1 VIELALQG
9 QRALVA
15 ETGAALRTY
24 VVGDRPVVEPSARG
38 YSGTVLAPWPNR
50 VVDGRWTWR
59 GRTHQLDV
67 NEPARGHALHGLVH
81 ALDWRVDESGPAYV
95 VLEVDLEPQPGW
107 PFPMRFTASYELRPT
122 GLLSRITAENV
133 GDEPCPYG
141 VGTHPYMAL
150 RGADVDDVVV
160 HMDADTYLAV
170 DDRLAPL
177 EKRAVRGTS
186 RPVDNAFTD
195 LRRPAEAHVANPDG
209 FTTTLWGDE
218 TVCWWQLFVEDVI
231 ALEPMT
237 CAPDALNSG
246 DGLLVLEP
254 GGTHAMTWGL
264 RLQPSTRSR

>member
-1 VIELALQG
+1 MIELALHE
-9 QRALVA
+9 QRAIVD
-15 ETGAALRTY
+15 ETGAALRAY
-24 VVGDRPVVEPSARG
+24 AVGDRAVVEPSTRG

-50 VVDGRWTWR
+50 VVDGRWTWQ
-59 GRTHQLDV
+59 GRTYQLDI

-81 ALDWRVDESGPAYV
+81 ALDWRAVDRAADHV

-107 PFPMRFTASYELRPT
+107 PFPMRLTASYELQPT
-122 GLLSRITAENV
+122 GLVSRISAENA

-141 VGTHPYMAL
+141 AGTHPYMAL
-150 RGADVDDVVV
+150 RGSAIEDVVV
-160 HMDADTYLAV
+160 QMEARTYLAV
-170 DDRLAPL
+170 DHRLAPVG
-177 EKRAVRGTS
+177 KRELRDMF

-195 LRRPAEAHVANPDG
+195 LARPAEAHVVNPDG

-218 TVCWWQLFVEDVI
+218 TVRWWQLFVEDVI

-246 DGLLVLEP
+246 DGIVVLEP
-254 GGTHAMTWGL
+254 GATHTMTWGL